1 MFVNFKK
8 CFFSRLNKVTFFSRF
23 YSNMFEITTVL
34 ENRSHKHFSDGYVVE
49 IRTRTALGEV

>member
-1 MFVNFKK
+1 MFWLHVYN
-8 CFFSRLNKVTFFSRF
+8 VVV
-23 YSNMFEITTVL
+23 FEITTVL